1 MVNAK
6 CGRHGE
12 KNIKLWVLTH
22 VLIELNKIKDLPK
35 MVLLVF
41 LAPISCVETNTIILI
56 TKAIV
61 LIAFT

>member
-12 KNIKLWVLTH
+12 KNIKLLVLTH
-22 VLIELNKIKDLPK
+22 VLIALNKIKDFLK
-35 MVLLVF
+35 MVLFVL
-41 LAPISCVETNTIILI
+41 LEPISCVETNTIILI
-56 TKAIV
+56 TKAMV